1 MAERTLIL
9 SAMRPQPPKM
19 LTVVVAVVL
28 TLVGL
33 ALVFYDTQ
41 SINFVQGLNL
51 PNDIQRQLV
60 AWMEDR
66 TIAWGALLLSPVL
79 LVIGSLVSFI

>member
-1 MAERTLIL
+1 
-9 SAMRPQPPKM
+9 MRPQPPKM

-33 ALVFYDTQ
+33 ALVFYDSR
-41 SINFVQGLNL
+41 SISFVQGLNL